1 MDRGA
6 RTRHDGRM
14 AEYTVGLI
22 VGSVSEPSLNRRF
35 AEALVR
41 LAPET
46 GLVVRDIPIAELP
59 FYGAQYDK
67 DFPTV
72 GRAFKDAIENV
83 DGLLIVTPEYNRSI
97 PGVLKNALDWASRP
111 SGQSSLT
118 GKPTGV
124 TGASKGA
131 ISTAL
136 AQSHLKSILAA
147 QGAPLVGAPEVYIRI
162 TDDFFTEDGAIANE
176 GTREF
181 LTGFL
186 QRLHELIRR
195 WQ

>member
-41 LAPET
+41 LAPGT
-46 GLVVRDIPIAELP
+46 GLVIREIPISELP

-67 DFPTV
+67 DFPAV
-72 GRAFKDAIENV
+72 GRAFKDAV
-83 DGLLIVTPEYNRSI
+83 DSADGLLIVTPEYNRSI
-97 PGVLKNALDWASRP
+97 PGALKNALDWASRP

>member
-41 LAPET
+41 LAPGT
-46 GLVVRDIPIAELP
+46 GLVIREIPIAELP

-67 DFPTV
+67 NFPAV
-72 GRAFKDAIENV
+72 GRAFKDAV
-83 DGLLIVTPEYNRSI
+83 DSADGLIIVTPEYNRSI

-162 TDDFFTEDGAIANE
+162 TDDFFTDDGEIAAE
-176 GTREF
+176 GTRDF

>member
-72 GRAFKDAIENV
+72 GRAFKDAIEKV

-97 PGVLKNALDWASRP
+97 PGVLKNAIDWATRP
-111 SGQSSLT
+111 AGHSSLT
-118 GKPTGV
+118 GKPTAV
-124 TGASKGA
+124 TGASKGV

-136 AQSHLKSILAA
+136 AQNHLKAILVA

-181 LTGFL
+181 LTAFL

>member
-41 LAPET
+41 LAPGT
-46 GLVVRDIPIAELP
+46 GLVIREIPIAELP

-67 DFPTV
+67 DFPAV
-72 GRAFKDAIENV
+72 GRAFKDAV
-83 DGLLIVTPEYNRSI
+83 DSADGLLIVTPEYNRSI
-97 PGVLKNALDWASRP
+97 PGALKNALDWASRP

-162 TDDFFTEDGAIANE
+162 TDDFFTEDGAIAAE
-176 GTREF
+176 GTRDF

>member
-1 MDRGA
+1 
-6 RTRHDGRM
+6 M

-35 AEALVR
+35 ADALVR

-67 DFPTV
+67 DFPTA

-97 PGVLKNALDWASRP
+97 PGVLKNAIDWATRP
-111 SGQSSLT
+111 AGHSSLT
-118 GKPTGV
+118 GKPTAV
-124 TGASKGA
+124 TGASKGV

-136 AQSHLKSILAA
+136 AQNHLKAILVA

-181 LTGFL
+181 LTAFL